1 MARFKPIAA
10 LFMMIGLAGCIAS
23 DNPLPLSTVTSF
35 KLADVAVTFPPEAR
49 LNYPRAEDEFAA
61 SKGVAAND
69 ISRVEALA
77 ESPEGVA
84 FVRASATASMR
95 DAFTREVGATLHGTH
110 PIRVEVAVTQIDVP
124 GIARSILLD
133 GTARLQARVSLVDAA
148 SGQVLFT
155 LPDQGE
161 AVGRGGGIIGTAVQ
175 TAMESSSTVSE
186 PYQALCAKLARD
198 YAEWLFKE
206 RRAAS

>member
-1 MARFKPIAA
+1 MVRFKPIAA
-10 LFMMIGLAGCIAS
+10 VLMTVGLAGCIAS
-23 DNPLPLSTVTSF
+23 ENPLSLSTVTSF
-35 KLADVAVTFPPEAR
+35 QLADVAVTFPPNAR

-61 SKGVAAND
+61 GKGVASSD
-69 ISRVEALA
+69 VSRVAALA

-95 DAFTREVGATLHGTH
+95 AAFKQEVGAILHGTH
-110 PIRVEVAVTQIDVP
+110 PVRVEVAVTEIDVP
-124 GIARSILLD
+124 GIARSILLS
-133 GTARLQARVSLVDAA
+133 GNATLEARISLVDVA

-161 AVGRGGGIIGTAVQ
+161 TVGRGGGIVGAAVQ
-175 TAMESSSTVSE
+175 TAMESSSTVKE
-186 PYQALCAKLARD
+186 PYQALCDKLAHD